1 MTYTF
6 KDPRAEAESGRL
18 SIHRAMEYIN
28 RWYPTAKQNRQADC
42 TRLSEAFLKAVKL
55 IMASDVVRVHTYDT
69 KRVVAIQSFSVIS
82 GEISDNVS
90 EEMAKVHAIYEG
102 LQAYPFSCVYLGDRT
117 NDLEMPFYSN
127 PDHVT
132 IASICALLAYKIR
145 YDEGDT
151 SGGNPFNA
159 PLLREAGVEAL
170 FHTYVSDCLTGIK
183 STNRPKHAL
192 TTHEAWV
199 EYIEM
204 QPEAGVT
211 FSLTHIDRDGDIVMS
226 IKPITFTDDEISL
239 AEVAK
244 AFARK
249 IEHFY
254 ERDLAN
260 AARDEGECDA

>member
-28 RWYPTAKQNRQADC
+28 RWYPTAKQNRRAEC
-42 TRLSEAFLKAVKL
+42 ARLAEAFQQAAKL
-55 IMASDVVRVHTYDT
+55 IMASDVIKVHTYDT
-69 KRVVAIQSFSVIS
+69 HRVVFIPSFSVVS
-82 GEISDNVS
+82 SDIREHVS
-90 EEMAKVHAIYEG
+90 EELDKVQAIYEG
-102 LQAYPFSCVYLGDRT
+102 LHSYPFACVYLGGKTD
-117 NDLEMPFYSN
+117 DMEIPFYSN

-132 IASICALLAYKIR
+132 ITSICALLAYKVR
-145 YDEGDT
+145 HDEGDT
-151 SGGNPFNA
+151 TGGNPFNA
-159 PLLREAGVEAL
+159 PLLREAGLEAL
-170 FHTYVSDCLTGIK
+170 FHTYVSDCWMYVK
-183 STNRPKHAL
+183 STNHPRQAL
-192 TTHEAWV
+192 TSHDAWMD
-199 EYIEM
+199 YINM
-204 QPEAGVT
+204 QPESGVT

-254 ERDLAN
+254 ERDMAH
-260 AARDEGECDA
+260 AERDA